1 MWTDVRINA
10 LNACFIWIFGDP
22 FLDLH
27 HHHQHVEEQLLFA
40 GWHLNEGGAIRK
52 RSENVPEMKSIR
64 SNLIVLWIYMLRWT
78 RVLCW
83 MVFRSLW
90 LWYARTLTD
99 PDGHRYVS
107 EIGSALGRVSCL
119 LLCLRVR
126 FNIITVIVPPPCVVV
141 VVVAADDDDDR
152 RL

>member
-1 MWTDVRINA
+1 M
-10 LNACFIWIFGDP
+10 
-22 FLDLH
+22 
-27 HHHQHVEEQLLFA
+27 
-40 GWHLNEGGAIRK
+40 
-52 RSENVPEMKSIR
+52 
-64 SNLIVLWIYMLRWT
+64 
-78 RVLCW
+78 LCW

-141 VVVAADDDDDR
+141 VVVAADDDDDDDR